1 MINVVEKGVY
11 FLFDKGELVYIG
23 ESDNLFRR
31 IGQHIYEKRKVFD
44 AFEIYPCADRKRLEG
59 FLIRLL
65 HPKYNISEGMSDWT
79 PLIKD
84 DIFPSQ
90 TIEEAIKAYE
100 KQFDTYTVGE
110 VADLMGTYKECVCK
124 IIARH
129 GEEIPVF
136 KIDGRWKFK
145 RVWVDK
151 NIEELW
157 RMLDD

>member
-1 MINVVEKGVY
+1 MMKVVTAGVY
-11 FLFDKGELVYIG
+11 FLFDNKQLVYIG
-23 ESDNLFRR
+23 ESNNVYMR
-31 IGQHIYEKRKVFD
+31 IGQHIKDGTKKFDSFEVF
-44 AFEIYPCADRKRLEG
+44 PCNDRKKLEG
-59 FLIRLL
+59 FLIRALM
-65 HPKYNISEGMSDWT
+65 PKYNISLGMTYDFV
-79 PLIKD
+79 D
-84 DIFPSQ
+84 EDIFPSQ

-110 VADLMGTYKECVCK
+110 VADLMGTYNECVCK

-145 RVWVDK
+145 KAWVDK

>member
-1 MINVVEKGVY
+1 MKVVTKGVY
-11 FLFDKGELVYIG
+11 FLFDDKQLVYIG
-23 ESDNLFRR
+23 ESNNIYMR
-31 IGQHIYEKRKVFD
+31 IGQHIKDGTKKFD
-44 AFEIYPCADRKRLEG
+44 SFEIYPCNDRKKLEG
-59 FLIRLL
+59 FLIRVLS
-65 HPKYNISEGMSDWT
+65 PKYNVSLGMACDFEI
-79 PLIKD
+79 PD

-100 KQFDTYTVGE
+100 KQFDTYTVEE
-110 VADLMGTYKECVCK
+110 VAELMGTYRKCVCD
-124 IIARH
+124 IIMRH

-145 RVWVDK
+145 KEWVDK

>member
-1 MINVVEKGVY
+1 MINVVEEGVY

-79 PLIKD
+79 SRIKD

-90 TIEEAIKAYE
+90 TIKEAISIYE
-100 KQFDTYTVGE
+100 NHNDAYTVGE
-110 VADLMGTYKECVCK
+110 VSEILGTYQRCVMHVIFK
-124 IIARH
+124 H
-129 GEEIPVF
+129 GEEIPVW
-136 KIDGRWKFK
+136 KVDGRWKIEK
-145 RVWVDK
+145 GWVDK
-151 NIEELW
+151 NKDALW
-157 RMLDD
+157 EMIND

>member
-1 MINVVEKGVY
+1 MKVVTEGVY
-11 FLFDKGELVYIG
+11 FLFDDKQLVYIG
-23 ESDNLFRR
+23 ESNNVYMR
-31 IGQHIYEKRKVFD
+31 IGQHIKDGTKKFD
-44 AFEIYPCADRKRLEG
+44 SFEIYPCNDRKKLEG
-59 FLIRLL
+59 FLIRALM
-65 HPKYNISEGMSDWT
+65 PKYNVSLGMSCDFVECREE
-79 PLIKD
+79 
-84 DIFPSQ
+84 IFPSQ

-110 VADLMGTYKECVCK
+110 VADLMGTYEECVCK

-145 RVWVDK
+145 KEWVDK

>member
-1 MINVVEKGVY
+1 MINVVEEGVY

-65 HPKYNISEGMSDWT
+65 HPKYNISEGKSEWT
-79 PLIKD
+79 SRMKD

-90 TIEEAIKAYE
+90 TIKEAISIYE
-100 KQFDTYTVGE
+100 NHYDAYTVGE
-110 VADLMGTYKECVCK
+110 VAEILGTYHSSVMHAISK
-124 IIARH
+124 H
-129 GEEIPVF
+129 GEEIPVW
-136 KIDGRWKFK
+136 KVDGRWKIE
-145 RVWVDK
+145 RGWVDK
-151 NIEELW
+151 NKDALW
-157 RMLDD
+157 EMIND

>member
-1 MINVVEKGVY
+1 MKVVTEGVY
-11 FLFDKGELVYIG
+11 FLFDNKQLVYIG
-23 ESDNLFRR
+23 ESDNIYRR
-31 IGQHIYEKRKVFD
+31 IGQHIYDGTKKFD
-44 AFEIYPCADRKRLEG
+44 SFEIFPCNDRKKLEG
-59 FLIRLL
+59 FLIRTLK
-65 HPKYNISEGMSDWT
+65 PKYNVSLGMVYD
-79 PLIKD
+79 IVD
-84 DIFPSQ
+84 REDIFPSQ

-124 IIARH
+124 IIMRH

-145 RVWVDK
+145 KVWVDK
-151 NIEELW
+151 NIKELW

>member
-1 MINVVEKGVY
+1 MMKVVTKGVY
-11 FLFDKGELVYIG
+11 FLFDNKQLVYIG
-23 ESDNLFRR
+23 ESNNIYMR
-31 IGQHIYEKRKVFD
+31 IGQNIKDGKKKFD
-44 AFEIYPCADRKRLEG
+44 SFEIYPCNDRKKLEG
-59 FLIRLL
+59 FLIRALS
-65 HPKYNISEGMSDWT
+65 PKYNVSLGMTYDFVEE
-79 PLIKD
+79 

-124 IIARH
+124 IITRH

-145 RVWVDK
+145 KEWVDK

-157 RMLDD
+157 KMLDD

>member
-1 MINVVEKGVY
+1 MKVVTAGVY
-11 FLFDKGELVYIG
+11 FLFDDKQLVYIG
-23 ESDNLFRR
+23 ESNNVYMR
-31 IGQHIYEKRKVFD
+31 IGQHIKDGTKKFD
-44 AFEIYPCADRKRLEG
+44 SFEIYPCNDRKKLEG
-59 FLIRLL
+59 FLIRALM
-65 HPKYNISEGMSDWT
+65 PKYNVSLGMAYDAVEE
-79 PLIKD
+79 

-110 VADLMGTYKECVCK
+110 VADLMGTYNECVCK

-145 RVWVDK
+145 KEWVDK